1 MADIADS
8 ASDAAARAAP
18 RRALRLPESWFAW
31 VLIAPAMIF
40 IGVIVAWPLVE
51 TFRLSFTDAN
61 LGGESYVGLENY
73 QDLWDSRRFA
83 ETVGRTFFWMVLSV
97 SLKLIL
103 GLIGATLLNAAVPG
117 RALFRILVM
126 PPWVIPI
133 AIGMIGWLWLYNGH
147 FGLLSGVAQQIGL
160 IDGPFEFLAYKNS
173 AFYSAI
179 VADVWVG
186 TPMVTLFFLAAMQG
200 VPRDLYE
207 AAWVDGAGRWY
218 RFRRITIPQIMPV
231 IVSMALL
238 SAIWTFNSFEIIWI
252 LTEGGPRGASTTL
265 IIDTYKVAIANFKF
279 GEGAAR
285 AVVIVILLAV
295 FSLIYL
301 FFLNKVNRHY
311 GSGKE

>member
-1 MADIADS
+1 MADIAGQQS
-8 ASDAAARAAP
+8 HAP
-18 RRALRLPESWFAW
+18 TRGTVRRRLSQGWFAW
-31 VLIAPAMIF
+31 LLVAPAMVF

-51 TFRLSFTDAN
+51 TFRLSFTDAT

-73 QDLWDSRRFA
+73 EDLWDSRRFA
-83 ETVGRTFFWMVLSV
+83 QTVGRTFFWMGLSV
-97 SLKLIL
+97 GLKLIL
-103 GLIGATLLNAAVPG
+103 GLIGATLLNAAIPG
-117 RALFRILVM
+117 RALFRVLVM

-133 AIGMIGWLWLYNGH
+133 AIGCIGWLWLYNGH
-147 FGLLSGVAQQIGL
+147 FGLLSGVAQRIGL
-160 IDGPFEFLAYKNS
+160 IDGPFEFLAYKQS

-179 VADVWVG
+179 VTDVWVG

-252 LTEGGPRGASTTL
+252 LTEGGPRSATTTL
-265 IIDTYKVAIANFKF
+265 IVDTYKTAISNYKF

-285 AVVIVILLAV
+285 AVVIVVLLAL

-301 FFLNKVNRHY
+301 FFLNKVNRRF
-311 GSGKE
+311 GSK